1 MEEFDL
7 YDKERRKTGK
17 TLVRGSKVPKGFFR
31 LVIHVCIFNSEGKML
46 IQQRQSF
53 KDGWANMWDISAGGS
68 SIAGDTSQS
77 AAEREVKEEL
87 GISLSLENVRP
98 ALTVHFDEGFN
109 DIYTVIQDVDLESL
123 HLQKEE
129 VKDAR
134 WATEDEILSMIDN
147 GEFVIYEKSFIT
159 LLFYLRDHNGVLGK
173 DPTK

>member
-1 MEEFDL
+1 
-7 YDKERRKTGK
+7 
-17 TLVRGSKVPKGFFR
+17 
-31 LVIHVCIFNSEGKML
+31 ML

-87 GISLSLENVRP
+87 GISLSLEGVRP

-109 DIYTVIQDVDLESL
+109 DIYTVIRDVDLESL

-134 WATEDEILSMIDN
+134 WATEEEILSMIDN

-159 LLFYLRDHNGVLGK
+159 LLFYLREHNGVLGK

>member
-7 YDKERRKTGK
+7 YDKERGKTGR

-87 GISLSLENVRP
+87 GISLSLEGVRP

-109 DIYTVIQDVDLESL
+109 DIYTVIRDVDLESL

-134 WATEDEILSMIDN
+134 WATEEEILSMIDN

-159 LLFYLRDHNGVLGK
+159 LLFYLREHNGVLGK